1 MTYANYLSETDQR
14 QQANS
19 IYETALGI
27 VSKEEGERSV
37 AAAKMMG
44 LMADNNYR
52 IQAHST
58 EDYTVASEQ
67 AETALQV
74 IEEKLGKNNFLI
86 AEPKNV
92 KAKTYAI
99 PDKEEKLKLLSDAE
113 KLFTA
118 TVGNYNPGT
127 AAIMTN
133 MGITYKQT
141 GRNSEAEELLTKSL
155 AIKEKILGEDE
166 SVALSHFHLF
176 HFYFEN
182 IEDYG
187 KAEGYLL
194 DYARIIDQVHGP
206 AYSALGNSYDW
217 LITLYQTTEEVDKE
231 NEVQKK
237 KDEWEKLQEKKD
249 NEEEDNEKN
258 KEEKQQEEM
267 TLEELIKFVTVSDT
281 IEP

>member
-1 MTYANYLSETDQR
+1 
-14 QQANS
+14 
-19 IYETALGI
+19 
-27 VSKEEGERSV
+27 
-37 AAAKMMG
+37 MG

-92 KAKTYAI
+92 MAAIMKAKTYAI

-217 LITLYQTTEEVDKE
+217 LIGLYQTTEEVDKE

-237 KDEWEKLQEKKD
+237 KDEWKILQEKKPKA
-249 NEEEDNEKN
+249 EEDNEKN

>member
-155 AIKEKILGEDE
+155 AIKEKILGED
-166 SVALSHFHLF
+166 
-176 HFYFEN
+176 
-182 IEDYG
+182 
-187 KAEGYLL
+187 
-194 DYARIIDQVHGP
+194 DQWP
-206 AYSALGNSYDW
+206 SATSTCSTS
-217 LITLYQTTEEVDKE
+217 TLRTSKIMERLRVTSLTTPG
-231 NEVQKK
+231 
-237 KDEWEKLQEKKD
+237 L
-249 NEEEDNEKN
+249 
-258 KEEKQQEEM
+258 
-267 TLEELIKFVTVSDT
+267 LIKFMGLPTLHLGTAMIGSSPST
-281 IEP
+281 RQLRKLTRRMRCRRRRMSGRSCRRGKTMKRRTMK